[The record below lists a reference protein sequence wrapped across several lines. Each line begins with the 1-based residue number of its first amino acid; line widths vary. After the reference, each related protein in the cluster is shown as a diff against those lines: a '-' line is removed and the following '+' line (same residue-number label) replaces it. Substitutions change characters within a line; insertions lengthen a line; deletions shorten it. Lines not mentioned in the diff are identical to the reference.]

1 MPKKRD
7 LEKEL
12 IEAGWTKVKR
22 KNGPH
27 DKFVKPGLRSISV
40 PRHVEIDEIT
50 ALAIRKQAGL
60 L

>member
-22 KNGPH
+22 KSGPH
-27 DKFVKPGLRSISV
+27 DKFVKPGLRSIAV
-40 PRHVEIDEIT
+40 PRHAEIDEIT
-50 ALAIRKQAGL
+50 ARVIRKQAGL